1 MNMTNDKR
9 VVYVF
14 IDAANL
20 WEAQKSKRRLLDYRK
35 LAAYIKQRHNAA
47 EIKVFYYDAY
57 PEEGTRSYSLDGQHK
72 FYTFLKKSLKFI
84 VRKKKLKRITIR
96 TVGGQVVQEKGNM
109 DVEMTID
116 AVHHANSYDLAVFLT
131 GDSDFHALVKYLKSR
146 NKKVFI
152 IASRASISK
161 ELRTGADGYT
171 NITQIPTIWG
181 GELRHRSKK

>member
-1 MNMTNDKR
+1 MNTTNNKR

-35 LAAYIKQRHNAA
+35 LAAYIRQRYNAA

-72 FYTFLKKSLKFI
+72 FYTFLKKGLKFI
-84 VRKKKLKRITIR
+84 VRKKKLKRINIR
-96 TVGGQVVQEKGNM
+96 TAGGQVVQEKGNM

-116 AVHHANSYDLAVFLT
+116 AVHHADSYDLAVFLT

-146 NKKVFI
+146 DKKVFI
-152 IASRASISK
+152 IASKASISK

-171 NITQIPTIWG
+171 NITQIATIWG
-181 GELRHRSKK
+181 GELRHRPKK